1 MTVAIAIAVLLLAVW
16 VLLLSVLVV
25 NMRIL
30 VLRTAMAV
38 QALQAVVM
46 PLANDRLRDLLSRP
60 LVYCPRHGGQEQVD
74 GVCVR
79 CAS

>member
-1 MTVAIAIAVLLLAVW
+1 MTLALVLAVLLLAVW

-25 NMRIL
+25 KTR
-30 VLRTAMAV
+30 VLLLKTAIAFHS
-38 QALQAVVM
+38 LHAVVM
-46 PLANDRLRDLLSRP
+46 PLANDRLRYMLSRP

-74 GVCVR
+74 GVCIR

>member
-1 MTVAIAIAVLLLAVW
+1 MTVAIVLAVLLLAVW

-25 NMRIL
+25 KTRVL
-30 VLRTAMAV
+30 LLRTAIAFHS
-38 QALQAVVM
+38 LHAVVM
-46 PLANDRLRDLLSRP
+46 PLANDRLKDMLSRP

>member
-1 MTVAIAIAVLLLAVW
+1 MTVAIVLAVLLLAVW
-16 VLLLSVLVV
+16 VLLLSVLVLKT
-25 NMRIL
+25 R
-30 VLRTAMAV
+30 VLLLKTAMAFHS
-38 QALQAVVM
+38 LHAVVM

>member
-1 MTVAIAIAVLLLAVW
+1 MTVAIVLAVLLLAVW
-16 VLLLSVLVV
+16 VLLLSVLVLKT
-25 NMRIL
+25 RIL
-30 VLRTAMAV
+30 VLKTAIAF
-38 QALQAVVM
+38 QSLHAVVM
-46 PLANDRLRDLLSRP
+46 PLANDRLRHMLARP

>member
-1 MTVAIAIAVLLLAVW
+1 MTMSIVLAVLLLAVW
-16 VLLLSVLVV
+16 VLLLAIQVV
-25 NMRIL
+25 K
-30 VLRTAMAV
+30 LRMLLLKTAVHLDAM
-38 QALQAVVM
+38 QNVVM
-46 PLANDRLRDLLSRP
+46 PLANDRLRDFLSRP

>member
-1 MTVAIAIAVLLLAVW
+1 MTLALVLAVVLLAVW

-25 NMRIL
+25 KTRVL
-30 VLRTAMAV
+30 LLRTAIAFHS
-38 QALQAVVM
+38 LHAVVM
-46 PLANDRLRDLLSRP
+46 PLANDRLKDMLSRP